1 MAQDF
6 DLIVIGTGSA
16 GITAAFESRKAG
28 WTVAIIDELPFGG
41 TCALRGCDPKKVLV
55 GAAEVTDWAWRM
67 HAIGVIEDKAKI
79 DWPSLQRF
87 KRTFTDPVPAT
98 LEKQFSDA
106 SIQAFHGTATFVD
119 RTTLRVR
126 NETLRGK
133 HFLIASG
140 SEPMKLNVPGEEL
153 LITSDKFLDLEQL
166 PSPIVFIGGGFI
178 SFEFAH
184 VAARAGA
191 QAIIIEQADH
201 VLRGFDQ
208 DLVGTLLKA
217 TQDIGIQVHLGTTLK
232 SLDEHGDGIVAV
244 AERGG
249 ARVEFAGAM
258 VVHGSGRVPALD
270 ALNLDV
276 AHVERTKKGVK
287 VNEYQQSASNPAV
300 YAAGDSSDNGVPQLT
315 PVASRTGDI
324 ACHNIMHGNSRTA
337 DFSGLAYAVYA
348 IPTLASAGLTE
359 EEAREKGLRFK
370 VNTSDMSSWYSS
382 RRVNEKY
389 AAYKVLLDEET
400 HVPIGA
406 HFLGQSAE
414 ELANVFALAIRAKI
428 PAQTLRDTLFDY
440 PTASSNI
447 LYMV

>member
-6 DLIVIGTGSA
+6 DLIVVGTGSA
-16 GITAAFESRKAG
+16 GLTAAIESRKAG

-67 HAIGVIEDKAKI
+67 HGVGVIADKAKI
-79 DWPSLQRF
+79 DWPSPQRF
-87 KRTFTDPVPAT
+87 KRAFTDPVPAT
-98 LEKQFSDA
+98 MEKEYADA

-119 RTTLRVR
+119 RTTIRVGS
-126 NETLRGK
+126 ETLQGR
-133 HFLIASG
+133 HFIIASG
-140 SEPMKLNVPGEEL
+140 AKPMHLNVPGEEL
-153 LITSDKFLDLEQL
+153 LTTSDQFLDLEQL

-191 QAIIIEQADH
+191 QAIIIEQADQ

-232 SLDEHGDGIVAV
+232 ALERRGDTIVAV
-244 AERGG
+244 ADKGG
-249 ARVEFAGAM
+249 TKLEFAGAM
-258 VVHGSGRVPALD
+258 VVHGSGRVPDLD
-270 ALNLDV
+270 PLNLDV
-276 AHVERTKKGVK
+276 AQVERTKRGVK
-287 VNEYQQSASNPAV
+287 VNEYMQSVSNPAV
-300 YAAGDSSDNGVPQLT
+300 YAAGDSSDTGVPQLT
-315 PVASRTGDI
+315 PVASMTGGC
-324 ACHNIMHGNSRTA
+324 AAHNLVHGNSRTP
-337 DFSGLAYAVYA
+337 DFSGLTYAVYS
-348 IPTLASAGLTE
+348 IPTLASSGLTE
-359 EEAREKGLRFK
+359 EQAREQGLRFK
-370 VNTSDMSSWYSS
+370 VNTSDMSSWYTS

-400 HVPIGA
+400 QVPIGA
-406 HFLGQSAE
+406 HFLGQFAE

-428 PAQTLRDTLFDY
+428 PAPTLRGTLFGY

-447 LYMV
+447 LYML